1 MSDQRHLL
9 DDLLEQKQNGVKVKH
24 RTSNFE
30 VSIDENTGRKLKVS
44 VDVEKNDFIIHGIP
58 NLLKEAENFKFN
70 QQSIDVDIRALDEL
84 FKHTMALL
92 YSARNSGRL
101 ETEV

>member
-1 MSDQRHLL
+1 MT
-9 DDLLEQKQNGVKVKH
+9 EVNPNGVKVKH

-30 VSIDENTGRKLKVS
+30 VSIDENSGRKLKVS
-44 VDVEKNDFIIHGIP
+44 VDVENLDFIIHGVTGV
-58 NLLKEAENFKFN
+58 LKELESMKFTKAT
-70 QQSIDVDIRALDEL
+70 IDKDIRATDEL

-101 ETEV
+101 ETEG

>member
-1 MSDQRHLL
+1 MT
-9 DDLLEQKQNGVKVKH
+9 EVKPNGVKVKH

-44 VDVEKNDFIIHGIP
+44 VDVEKNDFIVHGVP
-58 NLLKEAENFKFN
+58 NLLKEAENYKFN
-70 QQSIDVDIRALDEL
+70 QQSIDSDIRALDEL

>member
-1 MSDQRHLL
+1 MTEVKPH
-9 DDLLEQKQNGVKVKH
+9 GVKVKH

-30 VSIDENTGRKLKVS
+30 VSIDENSGRKLKVS
-44 VDVEKNDFIIHGIP
+44 VDVENLDFIVHGVTA
-58 NLLKEAENFKFN
+58 LVKELENFKY
-70 QQSIDVDIRALDEL
+70 SKTTIDNDIRATDEL

-101 ETEV
+101 ETEE

>member
-1 MSDQRHLL
+1 MTEVKPQ
-9 DDLLEQKQNGVKVKH
+9 GVKVKH

-44 VDVEKNDFIIHGIP
+44 VDVENLDFIVHGVST
-58 NLLKEAENFKFN
+58 LMKELENFKYSKN
-70 QQSIDVDIRALDEL
+70 TIDSDIRATDEL

-101 ETEV
+101 ETE